1 MTTGFGSHFLSSRT
15 CFGISGLGF
24 ENLGFKAPPCG
35 RGYLLELIVYGGVL
49 IMVQKMEKIWMD
61 GKLILWEEA
70 NVHILTHSLHY
81 GLAVFEGIRCYLC
94 HDGKSG
100 VFRLR
105 EHVDR
110 LFDSAQIGDLKIP
123 YSKKEILEAC
133 KETLRVNKLKEGYI
147 RPIVFIGE
155 GVMGVYPGDNPIRVA
170 IITWSWGAYLGEEAL
185 EKGIRVKVSSYTRHH
200 VNVMMTKAKIC
211 GNYVNSVLAKRE
223 VMKMGYDE
231 ALMLDTEGYVSEA
244 SGENIFMVKKG
255 MIKTTPLTSIL
266 SGITRDSVIQIAK
279 AKKIPLLEERFTRD
293 ELYTAQE
300 AFFTGTAAE
309 LTPIRE
315 VDNRSIGNG
324 KPGPITKDLQAAFF
338 DIVKGKNPEYREWL
352 DYL

>member
-1 MTTGFGSHFLSSRT
+1 
-15 CFGISGLGF
+15 
-24 ENLGFKAPPCG
+24 
-35 RGYLLELIVYGGVL
+35 
-49 IMVQKMEKIWMD
+49 MVQKLSKIWMD
-61 GKLILWEEA
+61 GKLIPWEEA
-70 NVHILTHSLHY
+70 NVHILTHTLHY

-94 HDGKSG
+94 KDGKSA

-110 LFDSAQIGDLKIP
+110 LFDSAQIGDIKIP
-123 YSKKEILEAC
+123 YSKKDIAEAC
-133 KETLRVNKLKEGYI
+133 KETLRVNQLKEGYI

-170 IITWSWGAYLGEEAL
+170 IITWSWGAYLGDEAL
-185 EKGIRVKVSSYTRHH
+185 EKGIRVKISSYNRHH

-223 VMKMGYDE
+223 VMRMGYDE

-244 SGENIFMVKKG
+244 SGENIFMVRNG
-255 MIKTTPLTSIL
+255 ILKTTPLTSIL
-266 SGITRDSVIQIAK
+266 PGITRDSVIQIAK
-279 AKKIPLLEERFTRD
+279 AKKITMLEERFTRD

-315 VDNRSIGNG
+315 VDDRIIGDG
-324 KPGPITKDLQAAFF
+324 KPGPVTKQLQAAFF
-338 DIVKGKNPEYREWL
+338 DIVKGKNSEYREWL
-352 DYL
+352 DYLG

>member
-1 MTTGFGSHFLSSRT
+1 
-15 CFGISGLGF
+15 
-24 ENLGFKAPPCG
+24 
-35 RGYLLELIVYGGVL
+35 
-49 IMVQKMEKIWMD
+49 MVQKVSKIWMD
-61 GKLILWEEA
+61 GKLIPWEEA

-81 GLAVFEGIRCYLC
+81 GLGVFEGIRCYLG
-94 HDGKSG
+94 HDGKSA

-105 EHVDR
+105 EHIDR
-110 LFDSAQIGDLKIP
+110 LFDSAQIGDIKIP
-123 YSKKEILEAC
+123 YSKREISEAC
-133 KETLRVNKLKEGYI
+133 KETLRVNRLKEGYI

-155 GVMGVYPGDNPIRVA
+155 GVMGVYPGDNPIQVA

-211 GNYVNSVLAKRE
+211 GNYANSVLAKRE

-244 SGENIFMVKKG
+244 SGENIFMVKNG
-255 MIKTTPLTSIL
+255 VLKTTPLTSIL
-266 SGITRDSVIQIAK
+266 SGITRNSVIQIAK
-279 AKKIPLLEERFTRD
+279 AKKITLLEERFTRD

-315 VDNRSIGNG
+315 VDDRIIGNG
-324 KPGPITKDLQAAFF
+324 KPGPVTQGLQAAFF

>member
-1 MTTGFGSHFLSSRT
+1 
-15 CFGISGLGF
+15 
-24 ENLGFKAPPCG
+24 
-35 RGYLLELIVYGGVL
+35 
-49 IMVQKMEKIWMD
+49 MVEKVSKIWMN
-61 GKLILWEEA
+61 GKLIPWEEA
-70 NVHILTHSLHY
+70 NIHILTHSLHY

-94 HDGKSG
+94 HDGKSA

-110 LFDSAQIGDLKIP
+110 LFDSAQIGDIKIP
-123 YSKKEILEAC
+123 YSKREISDSC
-133 KETLRVNKLKEGYI
+133 KETLRVNQLREGYI

-155 GVMGVYPGDNPIRVA
+155 GVMGVYPGDNPIQVA
-170 IITWSWGAYLGEEAL
+170 IITWSWGAYLGEGAL
-185 EKGIRVKVSSYTRHH
+185 EKGIRVKVSSFTRHH

-223 VMKMGYDE
+223 VTKMGYDE

-244 SGENIFMVKKG
+244 SGENIFMVKNG
-255 MIKTTPLTSIL
+255 VLKTTPLTSIL

-293 ELYTAQE
+293 EFYTAEE

-315 VDNRSIGNG
+315 VDDRIIGNG
-324 KPGPITKDLQAAFF
+324 KPGPVTKELQAAFF
-338 DIVKGKNPEYREWL
+338 EIVKGKNPNYREWL

>member
-1 MTTGFGSHFLSSRT
+1 
-15 CFGISGLGF
+15 
-24 ENLGFKAPPCG
+24 
-35 RGYLLELIVYGGVL
+35 
-49 IMVQKMEKIWMD
+49 MVQKGSKIWMD
-61 GKLILWEEA
+61 GKLIPWEEA

-94 HDGKSG
+94 HDGKSS

-110 LFDSAQIGDLKIP
+110 LFDSAQIGDIKIP
-123 YSKKEILEAC
+123 FSKREIAEAC
-133 KETLRVNKLKEGYI
+133 KETLRANQLKEGYI

-170 IITWSWGAYLGEEAL
+170 ITTWSWGAYLGEEAL
-185 EKGIRVKVSSYTRHH
+185 ERGIRIKVSSYTRHH

-244 SGENIFMVKKG
+244 SGENIFMMKNGVL
-255 MIKTTPLTSIL
+255 KTTPLTSIL
-266 SGITRDSVIQIAK
+266 PGITRDAVIQIAK
-279 AKKIPLLEERFTRD
+279 AKKITLLEERFTRD

-315 VDNRSIGNG
+315 VDDRIIGEG
-324 KPGPITKDLQAAFF
+324 KPGPMTKELQATFF
-338 DIVKGKNPEYREWL
+338 DIVRGKNPEYREWL
-352 DYL
+352 AYL

>member
-1 MTTGFGSHFLSSRT
+1 
-15 CFGISGLGF
+15 
-24 ENLGFKAPPCG
+24 
-35 RGYLLELIVYGGVL
+35 
-49 IMVQKMEKIWMD
+49 MVQKVSKIWMD
-61 GKLILWEEA
+61 GKLIPWEEA

-94 HDGKSG
+94 QDGKSA

-110 LFDSAQIGDLKIP
+110 LFDSAQIGDIKIP
-123 YSKKEILEAC
+123 YSKKEISEAC
-133 KETLRVNKLKEGYI
+133 KETLRVNQLKEGYI

-155 GVMGVYPGDNPIRVA
+155 GVMGVYPGDNPIQVA
-170 IITWSWGAYLGEEAL
+170 IITWSWGAYLGEGAL

-244 SGENIFMVKKG
+244 SGENIFMVKNG
-255 MIKTTPLTSIL
+255 GLKTTPLTSIL
-266 SGITRDSVIQIAK
+266 PGITRDSVIQIAK
-279 AKKIPLLEERFTRD
+279 AKKITILEERFTRD

-315 VDNRSIGNG
+315 VDDRIIGDG
-324 KPGPITKDLQAAFF
+324 KPGLMTKELQAAFF
-338 DIVKGKNPEYREWL
+338 NIVKGKNPEYKEWQ

>member
-1 MTTGFGSHFLSSRT
+1 
-15 CFGISGLGF
+15 
-24 ENLGFKAPPCG
+24 
-35 RGYLLELIVYGGVL
+35 V
-49 IMVQKMEKIWMD
+49 EKIWMD
-61 GKLILWEEA
+61 GKLIPWEQA
-70 NVHILTHSLHY
+70 NVHVLTHTLHY
-81 GLAVFEGIRCYLC
+81 GVGVFEGIRCYLC
-94 HDGKSG
+94 FDGRSA
-100 VFRLR
+100 VFRLK
-105 EHVDR
+105 EHIDR
-110 LFDSAQIGDLKIP
+110 LFDSAHISVLNIP

-133 KETLRVNKLKEGYI
+133 KETLRANKLREGYI

-155 GVMGVYPGDNPIRVA
+155 GVMGVYPGDNPIRVS
-170 IITWSWGAYLGEEAL
+170 IITWSWGAYLGEGAL

-200 VNVMMTKAKIC
+200 VNVMMTKAKIS

-244 SGENIFMVKKG
+244 SGENVFIVKNG
-255 MIKTTPLTSIL
+255 VLKTTPLTSIL
-266 SGITRDSVIQIAK
+266 PGITRDSVIQIAK
-279 AKKIPLLEERFTRD
+279 GKKITLLEERFTRD

-315 VDNRSIGNG
+315 VDDRQIGNG
-324 KPGPITKDLQAAFF
+324 KPGPVTRELQTAFF
-338 DIVKGKNPEYREWL
+338 EIVKGKNPDYREWL

>member
-1 MTTGFGSHFLSSRT
+1 
-15 CFGISGLGF
+15 
-24 ENLGFKAPPCG
+24 
-35 RGYLLELIVYGGVL
+35 
-49 IMVQKMEKIWMD
+49 MVQKVSKIWMD
-61 GKLILWEEA
+61 GKLIPWEEA

-81 GLAVFEGIRCYLC
+81 GLGVFEGIRCYLG
-94 HDGKSG
+94 HDGKSA

-110 LFDSAQIGDLKIP
+110 LFDSAQIGDIRIP
-123 YSKKEILEAC
+123 YSKREISEAC
-133 KETLRVNKLKEGYI
+133 KETLRANRLKEGYI

-155 GVMGVYPGDNPIRVA
+155 GVMGVYPGDNPIQVA

-223 VMKMGYDE
+223 AMKMGYDE

-244 SGENIFMVKKG
+244 SGENIFMVKNG
-255 MIKTTPLTSIL
+255 ALKTTPLTSIL
-266 SGITRDSVIQIAK
+266 PGITRDSVIQIAK
-279 AKKIPLLEERFTRD
+279 ARKITLLEERFTRD

-315 VDNRSIGNG
+315 VDDRTIGNG
-324 KPGPITKDLQAAFF
+324 KPGPITRELQAAFF

>member
-1 MTTGFGSHFLSSRT
+1 
-15 CFGISGLGF
+15 
-24 ENLGFKAPPCG
+24 
-35 RGYLLELIVYGGVL
+35 
-49 IMVQKMEKIWMD
+49 MVQKVSKIWMD
-61 GKLILWEEA
+61 GKLIPWEEA

-81 GLAVFEGIRCYLC
+81 GLAVFEGIRCYFC
-94 HDGKSG
+94 HDGKSA

-110 LFDSAQIGDLKIP
+110 LFDSAQIGDIKIP
-123 YSKKEILEAC
+123 FSKREIAEAC
-133 KETLRVNKLKEGYI
+133 KETLRANQLREGYI

-170 IITWSWGAYLGEEAL
+170 ITTWSWGAYLGEEAL
-185 EKGIRVKVSSYTRHH
+185 ERGIRVKVSSYTRHH

-244 SGENIFMVKKG
+244 SGENIFMVKNG
-255 MIKTTPLTSIL
+255 VLKTTPLTSIL
-266 SGITRDSVIQIAK
+266 PGITRDAVIQIAK
-279 AKKIPLLEERFTRD
+279 AKKITLLEERFTRD

-315 VDNRSIGNG
+315 LDDRPIGEG
-324 KPGPITKDLQAAFF
+324 KPGPVTKDLQAAFF
-338 DIVKGKNPEYREWL
+338 EIVRGKNPDYREWL
-352 DYL
+352 AYL

>member
-1 MTTGFGSHFLSSRT
+1 
-15 CFGISGLGF
+15 
-24 ENLGFKAPPCG
+24 
-35 RGYLLELIVYGGVL
+35 
-49 IMVQKMEKIWMD
+49 MVQKVSKIWMD
-61 GKLILWEEA
+61 GKLIPWEEA

-94 HDGKSG
+94 QDGKSA
-100 VFRLR
+100 VFRLK

-110 LFDSAQIGDLKIP
+110 LFDSAQIGDIKIP
-123 YSKKEILEAC
+123 FSKREISEAC
-133 KETLRVNKLKEGYI
+133 KEILRANQLKEGYI

-170 IITWSWGAYLGEEAL
+170 ITTWSWGAYLGEEAL
-185 EKGIRVKVSSYTRHH
+185 ERGIRIKVSSYTRHH

-223 VMKMGYDE
+223 AMKMGYDE

-244 SGENIFMVKKG
+244 SGENIFMVKNG
-255 MIKTTPLTSIL
+255 MLKTTPLTSIL
-266 SGITRDSVIQIAK
+266 PGITRDAVIQIAK
-279 AKKIPLLEERFTRD
+279 ARKFTLLEERFTRD

-315 VDNRSIGNG
+315 VDDRPIGEG
-324 KPGPITKDLQAAFF
+324 KPGPVTKELQSAFF
-338 DIVKGKNPEYREWL
+338 EIVRGKNPDYREWL

>member
-1 MTTGFGSHFLSSRT
+1 
-15 CFGISGLGF
+15 
-24 ENLGFKAPPCG
+24 
-35 RGYLLELIVYGGVL
+35 
-49 IMVQKMEKIWMD
+49 MVQKVSKIWMD
-61 GKLILWEEA
+61 GKLIPWEEA

-94 HDGKSG
+94 QDGKSA

-110 LFDSAQIGDLKIP
+110 LFDSAQIGDIKIP
-123 YSKKEILEAC
+123 YSKREISEAC
-133 KETLRVNKLKEGYI
+133 KETLRVNQLREGYI

-155 GVMGVYPGDNPIRVA
+155 GVMGVYPGENPIQVA
-170 IITWSWGAYLGEEAL
+170 IITWSWGAYLGEGAI
-185 EKGIRVKVSSYTRHH
+185 EKGIRAKVSSYTRHH

-244 SGENIFMVKKG
+244 SGENIFMVKNG
-255 MIKTTPLTSIL
+255 VLKTTPLTSIL
-266 SGITRDSVIQIAK
+266 PGITRDSVIQVAK
-279 AKKIPLLEERFTRD
+279 AKKIALLEERFTRD

-309 LTPIRE
+309 LTPVRE
-315 VDNRSIGNG
+315 VDDRMIGDG
-324 KPGPITKDLQAAFF
+324 KPGPMTKGLQAAFF
-338 DIVKGKNPEYREWL
+338 NIVKGRDPSYREWL